1 MSKPR
6 ARRIVLLL
14 NLSLV
19 MGASASSQPERAPD
33 RIADRAQRLHNSA
46 LVFDTHVD
54 VPNLLRPDWQ
64 FSDEHRED
72 HVDLPRIR
80 KGGLDALFMSIYM
93 SGTVTGPRAVNDALE
108 MIAAVRKLAEDLPDA
123 VVLCTTAD
131 QVRRA
136 HHDGK
141 VAVLLGMEGGHMINN
156 SLAILRSYADLGV
169 RYLTLTHNVNTDW
182 ADSAAGQAKH
192 SGLTEF
198 GRQVVRELNR
208 LGMMV
213 DVSHVSD
220 ETFWDALEVSRA
232 PMIAS
237 HSSARAIARHH
248 RNMTDEMIKALAAK
262 GGVIH
267 INYAV
272 QFLDEA
278 RAQYSLKTALRQR
291 ALENEFPGRE
301 HAELRRA
308 QIVAEFGPAPEVR
321 WENIVDHIDRVVK
334 LVGPNHVG
342 LGSDFDGATMPS
354 GMEDVTK
361 LPKIT
366 EGLLRRN
373 YSEGDVRKILGE
385 NTLRLMT
392 DVGRVAAE
400 LQNERRR
407 APEQR

>member
-6 ARRIVLLL
+6 ARRIVLVL

-19 MGASASSQPERAPD
+19 LAASAWSQPERAQD
-33 RIADRAQRLHNSA
+33 RVAERARKLHNAA

-54 VPNLLRPDWQ
+54 IPNLLRPGWM
-64 FSDEHRED
+64 FSEEHRED

-93 SGTVTGPRAVNDALE
+93 AGTVTGPQAVNDAVEL
-108 MIAAVRKLAEDLPDA
+108 IAAVRKLSEDFPDA

-136 HHDGK
+136 HREGK
-141 VAVLLGMEGGHMINN
+141 VAILLGMEGGHMINN

-192 SGLTEF
+192 GGLTDF

-208 LGMMV
+208 LGVMV
-213 DVSHVSD
+213 DISHVSD

-237 HSSARAIARHH
+237 HSSARAIAGHH

-262 GGVIH
+262 GGVIQ

-278 RAQYSLKTALRQR
+278 RAQYSLRTAARQR
-291 ALENEFPGRE
+291 ELAKEFPGPD
-301 HAELRRA
+301 HAEHRRA
-308 QIVAEFGPAPEVR
+308 EIIAEFGPPPEVR
-321 WENIVDHIDRVVK
+321 WETIVEHIDHAVR
-334 LVGPNHVG
+334 LVGANHVG

-354 GMEDVTK
+354 GMEDVTH

-366 EGLLRRN
+366 EALLRRK
-373 YSEGDVRKILGE
+373 YSEEDVRKILGE
-385 NTLRLMT
+385 NTLRLMA

-400 LQNERRR
+400 LQNERRQS
-407 APEQR
+407 P

>member
-1 MSKPR
+1 MSKPL
-6 ARRIVLLL
+6 ARGIVLVL

-19 MGASASSQPERAPD
+19 MGASAWSQPERSHD
-33 RIADRAQRLHNSA
+33 RIAERAQRLHNSA

-54 VPNLLRPDWQ
+54 IPNLLRPDWQ
-64 FSDEHRED
+64 FSEEHRAD

-93 SGTVTGPRAVNDALE
+93 PGNVTGPRAVNDAVE
-108 MIAAVRKLAEDLPDA
+108 MIAAVRKLAENLPDT

-136 HHDGK
+136 HRDGK

-182 ADSAAGQAKH
+182 ADSAADQAKH
-192 SGLTEF
+192 NGLTEF

-208 LGMMV
+208 LGVMV
-213 DVSHVSD
+213 DISHVSD
-220 ETFWDALEVSRA
+220 DTFWDALEVSRA

-272 QFLDEA
+272 QFLDQA
-278 RAQYSLKTALRQR
+278 RAEYSLKTAPRQR
-291 ALENEFPGRE
+291 ALEKEFPGRE
-301 HAELRRA
+301 HAERRRA

-321 WENIVDHIDRVVK
+321 WESIVEHIDRVVK

-354 GMEDVTK
+354 GMEDVTQ

-366 EGLLRRN
+366 EALLRRN
-373 YSEGDVRKILGE
+373 YSEADVRKILGE
-385 NTLRLMT
+385 NTLRLMA
-392 DVGRVAAE
+392 DAARVAAG
-400 LQNERRR
+400 LQN
-407 APEQR
+407 